1 MGAGAG
7 GSMPALGDD
16 VQSGIRQGGAK
27 LFVAASSL
35 IDDKAIKTYVLS
47 LALMILLGLFVGQA
61 S

>member
-7 GSMPALGDD
+7 GSMPALGD
-16 VQSGIRQGGAK
+16 VLQSGIRQGAK